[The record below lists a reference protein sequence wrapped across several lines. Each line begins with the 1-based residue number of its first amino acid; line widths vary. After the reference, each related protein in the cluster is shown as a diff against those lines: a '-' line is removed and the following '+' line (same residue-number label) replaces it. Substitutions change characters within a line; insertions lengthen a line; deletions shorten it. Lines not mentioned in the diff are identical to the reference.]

1 KIPLGL
7 KGGQS
12 KYRSTMEFMS
22 MDKQASK
29 IFSWRGDWINLDD
42 AALIDQLDQP
52 LMNRSTRLTGKTS
65 RGREFL
71 GRMSL
76 MTNPWDNESAG
87 HVYYFYDLAIDNPEE
102 CLSISVPTSANKN
115 VTDRKVRNSLK
126 FIRDPEEQERLLLGM
141 RPEGRGKYFAKS
153 RVAAAADPYLREVLA
168 QK

>member
-29 IFSWRGDWINLDD
+29 IFSWRGDWINLDE
-42 AALIDQLDQP
+42 AALIDQLDQA
-52 LMNRSTRLTGKTS
+52 LMNLSTRLTGKTS

-87 HVYYFYDLAIDNPEE
+87 PVYYFYALAIGNPERALYSGSGRLE
-102 CLSISVPTSANKN
+102 IARTAGYHHRFLVGQRESAYSALYRQ
-115 VTDRKVRNSLK
+115 VL
-126 FIRDPEEQERLLLGM
+126 
-141 RPEGRGKYFAKS
+141 
-153 RVAAAADPYLREVLA
+153 RV
-168 QK
+168 